1 MFLLDIAIP
10 LLQGAKAATE
20 VAAST
25 LETAAGRREELVTFF
40 QFAPLLLVNT
50 FSVWFIVQFLYYPKG
65 RNRLYY
71 FTYIM
76 LSTAIF
82 VLLFMAQG
90 TKLQMGAALG
100 LFAVFGILRYRTEQ
114 VSIREMTYMFYLVAL
129 SVANGTSS
137 KGDWEL
143 VFCINFI
150 FIIVA
155 ALMELLLNRSRV
167 ASKMVKYDNIDLIVP
182 TRRDELIA
190 DLEKRLGVEIV
201 AVECGAVDFLLDC
214 CLINV
219 HYRSKGVD
227 MVPNTVNQNIRM
239 K

>member
-1 MFLLDIAIP
+1 MILLDIAN
-10 LLQGAKAATE
+10 LLLEAAKPATDAVGAI
-20 VAAST
+20 
-25 LETAAGRREELVTFF
+25 LETAAGRKEHLVTFT
-40 QFAPLLLVNT
+40 QFVPLLLVNV

-114 VSIREMTYMFYLVAL
+114 VSVREMTYMFYLVAL

-137 KGDWEL
+137 NGEWEL
-143 VFCINFI
+143 VGIINLI
-150 FIIVA
+150 FIMVA

-167 ASKMVKYDNIDLIVP
+167 ASKMVKYDNIELIVP
-182 TRRDELIA
+182 ERRDELIA
-190 DLEKRLGVEIV
+190 DLEKRLGVKIV

-214 CLINV
+214 CLLNV
-219 HYRSKGVD
+219 HYLSKGVD
-227 MVPNTVNQNIRM
+227 VVPNTVNQNIRM

>member
-1 MFLLDIAIP
+1 MFLLEAID
-10 LLQGAKAATE
+10 LILQAAKPVADAATD
-20 VAAST
+20 V
-25 LETAAGRREELVTFF
+25 LETAAGRKEHLVTFF
-40 QFAPLLLVNT
+40 QFVPLLLVNT

-71 FTYIM
+71 FTYIL

-143 VFCINFI
+143 VGIINVI
-150 FIIVA
+150 FIVMA
-155 ALMELLLNRSRV
+155 ALMELLLNRSKV
-167 ASKMVKYDNIDLIVP
+167 SAKMVKYDNIELITP
-182 TRRDELIA
+182 ERRGELIA

-227 MVPNTVNQNIRM
+227 TVPNTVNQNIRM

>member
-1 MFLLDIAIP
+1 MILLDAINL
-10 LLQGAKAATE
+10 LLQAAKPATD
-20 VAAST
+20 VAMDV
-25 LETAAGRREELVTFF
+25 LETAAGRREHLVTFF
-40 QFAPLLLVNT
+40 QFVPLLLVNT
-50 FSVWFIVQFLYYPKG
+50 FSVWFIVQFLYYPRG
-65 RNRLYY
+65 RNKLYY
-71 FTYIM
+71 FTYIL

-143 VFCINFI
+143 VAIINII
-150 FIIVA
+150 FIVMA
-155 ALMELLLNRSRV
+155 ALMEVLLNRSRV
-167 ASKMVKYDNIDLIVP
+167 ATKLVKYDNIELIVP
-182 TRRDELIA
+182 ERRGELIA
-190 DLEKRLGVEIV
+190 DLEKRLGLEIV

-219 HYRSKGVD
+219 HYKSKGVD
-227 MVPNTVNQNIRM
+227 LVSNTVNQNIRM

>member
-1 MFLLDIAIP
+1 MFLLDAFQF
-10 LLQGAKAATE
+10 LLDAAKPAADL
-20 VAAST
+20 ASEA
-25 LETAAGRREELVTFF
+25 LETAAGRREQLVTFF
-40 QFAPLLLVNT
+40 QFVPLLLVNT

-71 FTYIM
+71 FTYVM

-143 VFCINFI
+143 VGIINLI
-150 FIIVA
+150 FIVVA

-167 ASKMVKYDNIDLIVP
+167 AAKMVKYDNIDLIVP
-182 TRRDELIA
+182 ERRQELIA

-219 HYRSKGVD
+219 HYRTKGVESG
-227 MVPNTVNQNIRM
+227 PNSVNQNIRM

>member
-1 MFLLDIAIP
+1 MILLDAINL
-10 LLQGAKAATE
+10 LLQAAKPATD
-20 VAAST
+20 VAVDV
-25 LETAAGRREELVTFF
+25 LETAAGRREHLVTFF
-40 QFAPLLLVNT
+40 QFVPLLLVNT
-50 FSVWFIVQFLYYPKG
+50 FSVWFIVQFLYYPRG
-65 RNRLYY
+65 RNKLYY
-71 FTYIM
+71 FTYIL

-143 VFCINFI
+143 VAIINII
-150 FIIVA
+150 FIVMA
-155 ALMELLLNRSRV
+155 ALMEVLLNRTRV
-167 ASKMVKYDNIDLIVP
+167 ATKLVKYDNIELIVP
-182 TRRDELIA
+182 ERRGELIA
-190 DLEKRLGVEIV
+190 DLEKRLGLEIV

-219 HYRSKGVD
+219 HYKSKGVD
-227 MVPNTVNQNIRM
+227 LVSNTVNQNIRM

>member
-1 MFLLDIAIP
+1 
-10 LLQGAKAATE
+10 
-20 VAAST
+20 
-25 LETAAGRREELVTFF
+25 
-40 QFAPLLLVNT
+40 
-50 FSVWFIVQFLYYPKG
+50 
-65 RNRLYY
+65 
-71 FTYIM
+71 M

-143 VFCINFI
+143 VAVINLI
-150 FIIVA
+150 FIVVA
-155 ALMELLLNRSRV
+155 ALMELLLNRGRV
-167 ASKMVKYDNIDLIVP
+167 ATKMVKYDNIDLIVP
-182 TRRDELIA
+182 ERREELIA
-190 DLEKRLGVEIV
+190 DLEKRLGLEIV

-219 HYRSKGVD
+219 HYRSKGIDKVT
-227 MVPNTVNQNIRM
+227 NTVNQNIRM

>member
-1 MFLLDIAIP
+1 MVLLD
-10 LLQGAKAATE
+10 LLTIVLAGGKAAAD
-20 VAAST
+20 AAGSV

-40 QFAPLLLVNT
+40 QFVPLLLVNT

-82 VLLFMAQG
+82 VQLFMAQG

-143 VFCINFI
+143 VAVINLI
-150 FIIVA
+150 FIVVA

-167 ASKMVKYDNIDLIVP
+167 ASKMVKYDNIELIVP
-182 TRRDELIA
+182 SRRGELIA

-201 AVECGAVDFLLDC
+201 AVECGAVDFLLDA

-227 MVPNTVNQNIRM
+227 LVPNTVNQNIRM

>member
-1 MFLLDIAIP
+1 MVLLD
-10 LLQGAKAATE
+10 LLTIVLAGGKAAAD
-20 VAAST
+20 AAGSV

-40 QFAPLLLVNT
+40 QFVPLLLVNT
-50 FSVWFIVQFLYYPKG
+50 FSVWFIVQFLHYPKG

-143 VFCINFI
+143 VAVINLI
-150 FIIVA
+150 FIVVA

-167 ASKMVKYDNIDLIVP
+167 ASKMVKYENIELIVP
-182 TRRDELIA
+182 SRRGELIA

-201 AVECGAVDFLLDC
+201 AVECGAVDFLLDA

-227 MVPNTVNQNIRM
+227 LVPNTVNQNIRM

>member
-1 MFLLDIAIP
+1 MVLLD
-10 LLQGAKAATE
+10 LLTIVLAGGKAAAD
-20 VAAST
+20 AAGSV

-40 QFAPLLLVNT
+40 QFVPLLLVNT

-143 VFCINFI
+143 VAVINLI
-150 FIIVA
+150 FIVVA

-167 ASKMVKYDNIDLIVP
+167 ASKMVKYDNIELIVP
-182 TRRDELIA
+182 SRRGELIA

-201 AVECGAVDFLLDC
+201 AVECGAVDFLLDA

-227 MVPNTVNQNIRM
+227 LVPNTVNQNIRM

>member
-1 MFLLDIAIP
+1 MFLLDAFDLI
-10 LLQGAKAATE
+10 LQAAKPAAD
-20 VAAST
+20 AALDV
-25 LETAAGRREELVTFF
+25 LETASGRREYLVTFF
-40 QFAPLLLVNT
+40 QFVPLLLVNT

-143 VFCINFI
+143 VAVINLI
-150 FIIVA
+150 FIVVA
-155 ALMELLLNRSRV
+155 ALMEVLLNRGHV
-167 ASKMVKYDNIDLIVP
+167 ATKMVKYDNIDLIVP
-182 TRRDELIA
+182 ERRKELIA
-190 DLEKRLGVEIV
+190 DLEKRLGLEIV

-219 HYRSKGVD
+219 HYRCKGIDQVT
-227 MVPNTVNQNIRM
+227 NTVDQNIRM

>member
-1 MFLLDIAIP
+1 MILLDAINL
-10 LLQGAKAATE
+10 LLQAAKPATD
-20 VAAST
+20 VAMDV
-25 LETAAGRREELVTFF
+25 LETAAGRREHLVTFF
-40 QFAPLLLVNT
+40 QFVPLLLVNT
-50 FSVWFIVQFLYYPKG
+50 FSVWFIVQFLYYPRG
-65 RNRLYY
+65 RNKLYY
-71 FTYIM
+71 FTYIL

-143 VFCINFI
+143 VAIINII
-150 FIIVA
+150 FIVMA
-155 ALMELLLNRSRV
+155 ALMEVLLNRSRV
-167 ASKMVKYDNIDLIVP
+167 ATKLVKYDNIELILP
-182 TRRDELIA
+182 ERRGELIA
-190 DLEKRLGVEIV
+190 DLEKRLGLEIV

-219 HYRSKGVD
+219 HYKSKGVD
-227 MVPNTVNQNIRM
+227 LVSNTVNQNIRM

>member
-1 MFLLDIAIP
+1 MILLDAINL
-10 LLQGAKAATE
+10 LLQAAKPATD
-20 VAAST
+20 VAMDV
-25 LETAAGRREELVTFF
+25 LETAAGRREHLVTFF
-40 QFAPLLLVNT
+40 QFVPLLLVNT
-50 FSVWFIVQFLYYPKG
+50 FSVWFIVQFLYYPRG
-65 RNRLYY
+65 RNKLYY
-71 FTYIM
+71 FTYIL

-143 VFCINFI
+143 VAIINII
-150 FIIVA
+150 FIVMA
-155 ALMELLLNRSRV
+155 ALMEVLLNRSSV
-167 ASKMVKYDNIDLIVP
+167 ATKLVKYDNIELIVP
-182 TRRDELIA
+182 ERRGELIA
-190 DLEKRLGVEIV
+190 DLEKRLGLEIV

-219 HYRSKGVD
+219 HYKSKGVD
-227 MVPNTVNQNIRM
+227 LVSNTVNQNIRM